1 MIADACWHAID
12 GALVG
17 GTIIA
22 QSIDAVTVVSAWTAT
37 ISGTGDA
44 DEMDE
49 AEENCDELHCEGAI
63 GGQRM
68 CEGFVVER

>member
-1 MIADACWHAID
+1 MVAE
-12 GALVG
+12 
-17 GTIIA
+17 
-22 QSIDAVTVVSAWTAT
+22 SINAVTVVSACTAT

-49 AEENCDELHCEGAI
+49 AEENGDELHCEGAR

-68 CEGFVVER
+68 CKGFVVER

>member
-1 MIADACWHAID
+1 MIAE
-12 GALVG
+12 
-17 GTIIA
+17 
-22 QSIDAVTVVSAWTAT
+22 SINAVTVVSACTAT

-49 AEENCDELHCEGAI
+49 AEENCDELHCEGA

-68 CEGFVVER
+68 CKGFVVER

>member
-1 MIADACWHAID
+1 MIAE
-12 GALVG
+12 
-17 GTIIA
+17 
-22 QSIDAVTVVSAWTAT
+22 SINAVTVVSACTAT

-49 AEENCDELHCEGAI
+49 AEENCDKLHCEGAI

-68 CEGFVVER
+68 GEGFVVER

>member
-1 MIADACWHAID
+1 MIAE
-12 GALVG
+12 
-17 GTIIA
+17 
-22 QSIDAVTVVSAWTAT
+22 SINAVTVVSACTAT

-49 AEENCDELHCEGAI
+49 AEENCDELHCEGAG